1 MSKDRKILYITSFA
15 TLAALLSLLFVK
27 TKESDIF
34 AAIVLAVFTPI
45 VWFAIRKRT
54 SSEIA
59 KREVLILSVIMA
71 VIIASLTQFSG
82 VFLGFRKNPYF
93 VDLDILLKTI
103 LPLIVIVITTEIIRF
118 VLLSQKNGV
127 IDVIAF
133 LICLCADVLATTSIP
148 NVTTFNRFMDLVG
161 LALFPALVS
170 NVFHHYVTKHYG
182 MLPNIAFRL
191 LMTLYV
197 YFIPNVTAMPDALT
211 SCIKLFTP
219 VLMLAIVYIF
229 FSKRKK
235 KAVQRGKKISVVGTT
250 LALLATLSVTMLI
263 SCRFQYGAIV
273 IATESMTGEINK
285 GDMIIYERYEDHEIK
300 EGQVIVFL
308 ENNRRIVHRVVEIEY
323 VGGETRYYTKGDAND
338 DLDSGYR
345 VEEDLFGVTDMKI
358 AYIGYP
364 SLWLREM
371 LESIN

>member
-15 TLAALLSLLFVK
+15 TLAALLSLLFLK

-103 LPLIVIVITTEIIRF
+103 LPLIVIVITTEIIRL

-148 NVTTFNRFMDLVG
+148 NVTSFNRFMDLVG

-197 YFIPNVTAMPDALT
+197 YFIPRVTAMPDALA

-285 GDMIIYERYEDHEIK
+285 GDMIIYERYEDQEIK

-308 ENNRRIVHRVVEIEY
+308 KNNRRIVHRVVEIEY

-338 DLDSGYR
+338 GLDSGYR

-358 AYIGYP
+358 AHIGYP

>member
-15 TLAALLSLLFVK
+15 TLAALLSLLFLK

-103 LPLIVIVITTEIIRF
+103 LPLIVIVITTEIIRL

-197 YFIPNVTAMPDALT
+197 YFIPRVTAMPDALT

-250 LALLATLSVTMLI
+250 LALLATLSVAMLI

-285 GDMIIYERYEDHEIK
+285 GDMIIYERYEDQEIK

-308 ENNRRIVHRVVEIEY
+308 KNNRRIVHRVVEIEY

-338 DLDSGYR
+338 GLDSGYR

-358 AYIGYP
+358 AYIGTP
-364 SLWLREM
+364 SLWLREV
-371 LESIN
+371 LNSIN

>member
-15 TLAALLSLLFVK
+15 TLAALLSLLFLK
-27 TKESDIF
+27 TRESDIF

-103 LPLIVIVITTEIIRF
+103 LPLIVIVITTEIIRL

-197 YFIPNVTAMPDALT
+197 YFIPRVTAMPDALT

-285 GDMIIYERYEDHEIK
+285 GDMIIYERYEDQEIK

-308 ENNRRIVHRVVEIEY
+308 KNNRRIVHRVVEIEY

-338 DLDSGYR
+338 GLDSGYR